1 MHPSENSAPTTTSV
15 KREYRVPKRFS
26 LAEGL
31 AMLTLFGVLFNGLY
45 FLGAPR
51 SFFLFFGVL
60 GMVICLVQMRFSAAP
75 RAASM
80 VTGMVLF
87 VAWDIIAHGSF
98 SEGVL
103 LPISTRYIAF
113 YIIATVLG
121 AGLGYGVGTVAA
133 GVFLVS
139 DRITARLLS
148 MLDDR
153 ESRLRRGHAGSNP
166 WDHAETQDPESTE
179 EEEGR
184 QRK

>member
-1 MHPSENSAPTTTSV
+1 MHSSKNSVPTTASG
-15 KREYRVPKRFS
+15 KREYRVPERFS

-31 AMLTLFGVLFNGLY
+31 AMLTLFGLLFNGLY

-80 VTGMVLF
+80 VTGIVL
-87 VAWDIIAHGSF
+87 VVLWDVIAHWLF
-98 SEGVL
+98 FDGVL

-113 YIIATVLG
+113 YIIATVFG

-153 ESRLRRGHAGSNP
+153 ESRSSRGHAGSNP
-166 WDHAETQDPESTE
+166 WDHANTE
-179 EEEGR
+179 DADAADDEDGGGN
-184 QRK
+184 